1 MSQRPTNLPALD
13 MAALPDRLRE
23 LRQQRQLT
31 QIRIAE
37 LVGVGIRVYHRW
49 ENGGST
55 PHFDAL
61 LRLADVLNVSLDE
74 LTGREPMKEG
84 EQIHNHDLHQL
95 VRQVDRLSDDDQRA
109 LIAVMDGLVKRTQ
122 ISKMARANIAVPKAR
137 GPRRSGAGAR

>member
-1 MSQRPTNLPALD
+1 MSQRSIHSSVLD

-31 QIRIAE
+31 QVRVAE

-74 LTGREPMKEG
+74 LTGREPLKEG

-95 VRQVDRLSDDDQRA
+95 VRQVDQLSDDDQRA

-122 ISKMARANIAVPKAR
+122 IGKMARATEPKGR
-137 GPRRSGAGAR
+137 GPRARTAGAG